1 MKKQILLIL
10 TAAVL
15 VGGCTT
21 KEQDVQIRTF
31 WLQQYATAM
40 SKVLEKQ
47 MKRAQQQMQQLS
59 PKDREAMQKM
69 LAEMQT
75 NKNFSSENLAM
86 PRPNATGSNTPVVAP
101 QRATARKPQIMDVT
115 LEDDVLPGK
124 APYED
129 RVKMQQA
136 LNAFRQNNQNT
147 LADIGNAFNEQVK
160 SKAFY
165 ITAQTEK
172 SMKQTAETCADFQAF
187 STALQKAAA
196 QQNKQLRQLMTQ
208 NKNQLKKLRR

>member
-1 MKKQILLIL
+1 M
-10 TAAVL
+10 
-15 VGGCTT
+15 
-21 KEQDVQIRTF
+21 QIRLF
-31 WLQQYATAM
+31 WLNQLANLSTKTTDRDFRQ
-40 SKVLEKQ
+40 L
-47 MKRAQQQMQQLS
+47 QQQLQALSLQEQAPLSQLKKATVPVQQPGDNADTPS
-59 PKDREAMQKM
+59 AEAPV
-69 LAEMQT
+69 T
-75 NKNFSSENLAM
+75 
-86 PRPNATGSNTPVVAP
+86 ATRKAIP
-101 QRATARKPQIMDVT
+101 QPQIMDVT

-124 APYED
+124 APYAD

-172 SMKQTAETCADFQAF
+172 SMKQTAQTSANFETF

>member
-1 MKKQILLIL
+1 MKKQLLFL
-10 TAAVL
+10 LAAAL
-15 VGGCTT
+15 LAGGCTT
-21 KEQDVQIRTF
+21 KEQDMQIRLF
-31 WLQQYATAM
+31 WLNQLANLSTKTTDKDFRQLQQQLQALSLQEQAPLSQLKKT
-40 SKVLEKQ
+40 VP
-47 MKRAQQQMQQLS
+47 AQQPGDNADTPS
-59 PKDREAMQKM
+59 AEAPV
-69 LAEMQT
+69 T
-75 NKNFSSENLAM
+75 
-86 PRPNATGSNTPVVAP
+86 ATRKAIP
-101 QRATARKPQIMDVT
+101 QPQIMDVT

-124 APYED
+124 APYAD

-172 SMKQTAETCADFQAF
+172 SLKQTAKTSADFQTFSAAF
-187 STALQKAAA
+187 KKAAA

-208 NKNQLKKLRR
+208 NKNQLKKLRH

>member
-1 MKKQILLIL
+1 MKKQLLFL
-10 TAAVL
+10 LAAAL
-15 VGGCTT
+15 LAGGCTT
-21 KEQDVQIRTF
+21 KEQDMQIRLF
-31 WLQQYATAM
+31 WLNQLANLSTKTTDRDFRQLQQQLQALSLQEQAPLSQLKKAT
-40 SKVLEKQ
+40 VP
-47 MKRAQQQMQQLS
+47 AQQPGDNEDTPS
-59 PKDREAMQKM
+59 AEAPG
-69 LAEMQT
+69 T
-75 NKNFSSENLAM
+75 
-86 PRPNATGSNTPVVAP
+86 ATRKAIP
-101 QRATARKPQIMDVT
+101 QPQIMDVT

-124 APYED
+124 APYAD

-172 SMKQTAETCADFQAF
+172 SMKQTAQTSTNFETF
-187 STALQKAAA
+187 STALQKAAV

>member
-1 MKKQILLIL
+1 MKKQLLFL
-10 TAAVL
+10 LAAAL
-15 VGGCTT
+15 LAGGCTT
-21 KEQDVQIRTF
+21 KEQDMQIRLF
-31 WLQQYATAM
+31 WLNQLANLSTKTTDRDFRQLQQQLQALSLQEQAPL
-40 SKVLEKQ
+40 SQLKKANGP
-47 MKRAQQQMQQLS
+47 AQQPGDNADTPS
-59 PKDREAMQKM
+59 AEA
-69 LAEMQT
+69 LGT
-75 NKNFSSENLAM
+75 
-86 PRPNATGSNTPVVAP
+86 ATRKAIP
-101 QRATARKPQIMDVT
+101 QPQIMDVT

-124 APYED
+124 APYAD

-172 SMKQTAETCADFQAF
+172 SMKQTAQTSANFETF